1 MGNRKAYPTERG
13 GLNTEPK
20 IATVSQINGYIK
32 KILDSNIILNDIWIK
47 GEISNFK
54 LHSSGHM
61 YITLKDEGSVLKAVM
76 FKGAAMKLNFVPEDG
91 MMVLAR
97 GRLSVYEQGGSYQLY
112 ITEMKIDGIGDLYV
126 AFEQMKKRLEEEG
139 LFDERYKKPIPK
151 FPETV
156 GVITAATG
164 AAVRDIINVIT
175 RRYPYAKILLYPA
188 LVQGSGASES
198 VSQGIELFN
207 RLKAAD
213 VLIVGRGGGSIED
226 LWAFNEE
233 RTARAIFAS
242 EIPVI
247 SAVGHETD
255 FTIADFVADL
265 RAPTPSA
272 AAELAVPSQTEL
284 LAYAQSLRIRM
295 NNYMARLIENLRL
308 RLSRFEMKKPTE
320 RLDILRQRI
329 DDLTRTLESGFERDI
344 LTRRKSLA
352 ELAAKLD
359 ALSPLKVM
367 TRGFSLATAEDGHI
381 IKSVEELKKGDSI
394 TVRLA
399 DGRAEC
405 TVDECKGE

>member
-1 MGNRKAYPTERG
+1 MI
-13 GLNTEPK
+13 TEPK

-32 KILDSNIILNDIWIK
+32 KIIDSNIILNDIWIK
-47 GEISNFK
+47 GEVPNFK
-54 LHSSGHM
+54 LHYSGHM

-76 FKGAAMKLNFVPEDG
+76 FKSAASKIAFVPEDG

-97 GRLSVYEQGGSYQLY
+97 GRLSVYEQGGAYQLY
-112 ITEMKIDGIGDLYV
+112 ITEMKPDGVGDLYV

-139 LFDERYKKPIPK
+139 LFDIKFKKLIPK
-151 FPETV
+151 FPKTV
-156 GVITAATG
+156 GVVTAATG
-164 AAVRDIINVIT
+164 AAVRDIINVAT
-175 RRYPYAKILLYPA
+175 RRYPYAKILIYPA
-188 LVQGSGASES
+188 LVQGNGASES

-242 EIPVI
+242 EIPII

-272 AAELAVPSQTEL
+272 AAELAVPSQTEI
-284 LAYAQSLRIRM
+284 LAAIASVRIRM
-295 NNYMARLIENLRL
+295 NNYILSLMENLRL
-308 RLSRFEMKKPTE
+308 SLSRLEMRKPTE
-320 RLDILRQRI
+320 RLDVLRQRV
-329 DDLTRTLESGFERDI
+329 DDLTHMLGKSFERNI
-344 LTRRKSLA
+344 LSERKALA

-367 TRGFSLATAEDGHI
+367 MRGFSLATAADGHI
-381 IKSVEELKKGDSI
+381 VKTVTELKKGDNISL
-394 TVRLA
+394 RLA

>member
-1 MGNRKAYPTERG
+1 
-13 GLNTEPK
+13 
-20 IATVSQINGYIK
+20 
-32 KILDSNIILNDIWIK
+32 
-47 GEISNFK
+47 
-54 LHSSGHM
+54 M

-76 FKGAAMKLNFVPEDG
+76 FKGAASKLSFVPEDG

-97 GRLSVYEQGGSYQLY
+97 GRLSVYEQGGFYQLY
-112 ITEMKIDGIGDLYV
+112 ISEMKIDGVGDLYV

-139 LFDERYKKPIPK
+139 LFDSKFKKPIPK

-156 GVITAATG
+156 GVVTAATG

-188 LVQGSGASES
+188 LVQGNGASES
-198 VSQGIELFN
+198 VAQGIELFN

-242 EIPVI
+242 EIPII

-284 LAYAQSLRIRM
+284 LAYTQSIRIRM
-295 NNYMARLIENLRL
+295 NNYMARLLENLRL
-308 RLSRFEMKKPTE
+308 RISRLEMRKPTE
-320 RLDILRQRI
+320 RLDILRQRV
-329 DDLTRTLESGFERDI
+329 DDLTRSLEKGFERNI
-344 LTRRKSLA
+344 LSERKCLA

-367 TRGFSLATAEDGHI
+367 TRGFLLATGADGHI
-381 IKSVEELKKGDSI
+381 VKSVTGLKKGDSI
-394 TVRLA
+394 TLRLA